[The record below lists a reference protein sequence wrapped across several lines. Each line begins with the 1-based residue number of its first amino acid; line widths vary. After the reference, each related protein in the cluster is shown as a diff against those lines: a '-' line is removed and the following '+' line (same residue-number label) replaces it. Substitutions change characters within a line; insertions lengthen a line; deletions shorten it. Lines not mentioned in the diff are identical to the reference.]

1 MKAPA
6 ARGDKMLAII
16 RLAVLPAIVLI
27 AVLVAWKLGYFE
39 MDRRQ
44 SLLATVQRLRM
55 VHLIQIWFV
64 LAYAIL
70 ITLCIPATVATLL
83 GGAVFGSWKGA
94 LLAWV
99 ACLIGTVLSHW
110 LARSVARKPIQRL
123 FGEHKLMR
131 QLKEQ
136 DGVMPLIKLRV
147 IPVAPFAVLGYI
159 AGIAGVSLQRLLLA
173 TAIAMIPSVYAY
185 SYVGA
190 ELITG
195 MTSADDASKRA
206 LWIAGAVT
214 VTMLVVSLIPGIYR
228 RLRGRK
234 SA

>member
-1 MKAPA
+1 MAPP
-6 ARGDKMLAII
+6 ARRKKLLAVI
-16 RLAVLPAIVLI
+16 RLAVIPAIVII
-27 AVLVAWKLGYFE
+27 ALLVAWKLGYFG

-44 SLLATVQRLRM
+44 SLLDTVQRLRL

-64 LAYAIL
+64 VAYAVL

-83 GGAVFGSWKGA
+83 GGAIFGSWKGA
-94 LLAWV
+94 LLAWI
-99 ACLIGTVLSHW
+99 ASLIGTVLAHVLS
-110 LARSVARKPIQRL
+110 RSLARKPIQRL
-123 FGEHKLMR
+123 FGEHELMK
-131 QLKEQ
+131 QLKDN
-136 DGVMPLIKLRV
+136 DGVMTLIRLRV

-173 TAIAMIPSVYAY
+173 TAIAVLPSVIAY

-206 LWIAGAVT
+206 LWIAGGVT
-214 VTMLVVSLIPGIYR
+214 VAMLLVSVAPGLIA
-228 RLRGRK
+228 RLRGPK